1 MNINES
7 IKELNQSIQNSAT
20 SLYSKSGELYQRE
33 RILAEILNQMEPII
47 DEFPK
52 NIDFV
57 RNNWESA
64 CYHMNKK
71 IEFHQ
76 GSKIVKGE
84 FKGLGETGSAILDI
98 KGSKS
103 EIINQEI
110 K

>member
-1 MNINES
+1 
-7 IKELNQSIQNSAT
+7 
-20 SLYSKSGELYQRE
+20 
-33 RILAEILNQMEPII
+33 
-47 DEFPK
+47 
-52 NIDFV
+52 
-57 RNNWESA
+57 
-64 CYHMNKK
+64 MNKK